1 MLRPPPP
8 RPARW
13 QYYGGRRNPLDTS
26 TPART
31 VEASG
36 ISVRL
41 FDAALADGSRALLK
55 EYLGEEARAIGQR
68 ELDIYEHLDAGGGF
82 AKLDV
87 GACSVHTPPS
97 RFSADKED
105 PSGMGQGRLGSPA
118 STPRFPVAPLPRGLL
133 LSLPT
138 PCSSPPWEAGGL
150 AITRSL
156 APPSPADVLLP
167 PPLVC

>member
-1 MLRPPPP
+1 MRHPAPAAPACQHTLSPP
-8 RPARW
+8 RPGRW
-13 QYYGGRRNPLDTS
+13 QYYGGRRNPLDAS

-55 EYLGEEARAIGQR
+55 EYLGDEARAIGQR

-87 GACSVHTPPS
+87 GVCA
-97 RFSADKED
+97 R
-105 PSGMGQGRLGSPA
+105 
-118 STPRFPVAPLPRGLL
+118 STPGHPGKADARGERQP
-133 LSLPT
+133 SP
-138 PCSSPPWEAGGL
+138 SPP
-150 AITRSL
+150 
-156 APPSPADVLLP
+156 P
-167 PPLVC
+167 